1 MGHFLISHGTIKS
14 HGTFLNF
21 PWDDKV
27 PWENFIVCVCVFFLM
42 SIFIAICFAILCMI
56 NITNQ
61 LIISLLAFDFYAW
74 GAFALVR
81 NENVC

>member
-1 MGHFLISHGTIKS
+1 MGHFLISHGTLSS
-14 HGTFLNF
+14 HGKILL
-21 PWDDKV
+21 
-27 PWENFIVCVCVFFLM
+27 CVCVFLM

-56 NITNQ
+56 NITDQ

-81 NENVC
+81 NENVCSKSNIES

>member
-1 MGHFLISHGTIKS
+1 MGLYRPMGKFY
-14 HGTFLNF
+14 
-21 PWDDKV
+21 
-27 PWENFIVCVCVFFLM
+27 CVCVFFLM

-81 NENVC
+81 NENVCSKSNIES